1 MIFRAIYL
9 FFSYRR
15 GGWSA
20 QMEIQLHRY
29 IEKAVLECYY
39 WNPGHQSQASICCA
53 PLYLTLTTMHLTFSF
68 SFFLLFPPDL
78 TLNHSNCI
86 LLEAVCVRSL
96 QSLPHTH
103 TPVWDW
109 PRENLMKI
117 KEEEESWTFTSLQFS
132 RRHHVLARRRAPA
145 VVFRGRSWGST
156 VRRAGAHCTLLCEV
170 NFMIPNSAP
179 QKWCVKFL
187 SQQSQ
192 QKPSRPAFMV
202 LSVSKGRLNKFCL
215 LLLLVPSVRL
225 NSSFSTS
232 VIGLAAVIFLF
243 FPLHLF
249 VFLKNQEFEHHNQ
262 VKFILS
268 TLRVGGKSQR
278 NM

>member
-1 MIFRAIYL
+1 MFLQDAEPQS
-9 FFSYRR
+9 FCFEDGAEASQW
-15 GGWSA
+15 G
-20 QMEIQLHRY
+20 E
-29 IEKAVLECYY
+29 LEHIAR
-39 WNPGHQSQASICCA
+39 W
-53 PLYLTLTTMHLTFSF
+53 L
-68 SFFLLFPPDL
+68 
-78 TLNHSNCI
+78 
-86 LLEAVCVRSL
+86 VR
-96 QSLPHTH
+96 Q
-103 TPVWDW
+103 
-109 PRENLMKI
+109 
-117 KEEEESWTFTSLQFS
+117 
-132 RRHHVLARRRAPA
+132 
-145 VVFRGRSWGST
+145 
-156 VRRAGAHCTLLCEV
+156 

-179 QKWCVKFL
+179 QKWCGKFL

-192 QKPSRPAFMV
+192 QKPSRAAFMV

-249 VFLKNQEFEHHNQ
+249 VFLKNQEFEQHNQ

-268 TLRVGGKSQR
+268 TLRVDGKSQR